1 MIIALFLNVYQMS
14 MSLFNNYSLKQ
25 YLKFSL
31 LLMALAIGLFSL
43 YYTNTMVEKLSLEE
57 RKKISQWA
65 EAYEMINKADSIDE
79 LNIYLKIIE
88 SNTTIPVILTDA
100 TGILN
105 HRNLDS
111 SASKN
116 EKALNAYYESIKTKN
131 EPIKIKIADNDYQY
145 VYYDDSTTLKQLKR
159 YPFYQLG
166 IVGLFIVVSY
176 FAFSYSRK
184 SEQNQVWVGLARET
198 AHQLGTPMSSLMAW
212 VDLMELDPS
221 HANPETYTEMRK
233 DLDRLKVITDRF
245 SKIGSRPILKVH
257 DVAQVLENAI
267 HYMQIRSADTVIYDF
282 KEPNETCTAI
292 LNVPLFEWVI
302 ENLCK
307 NAIDAM
313 EGKGTISFH
322 IRQRNKVVVIDI
334 SDTGKGMPKALFKRV
349 FKPGFTTK
357 QRGWGLGLS
366 LVKRIV
372 ENYHKGHIYVKESVP
387 NKRTTFRIILKHIEE
402 K

>member
-1 MIIALFLNVYQMS
+1 MIIALLLNIYLAQ

-31 LLMALAIGLFSL
+31 LLMALSIGLFSL
-43 YYTNTMVEKLSLEE
+43 YYTNNMVKKLALEE

-111 SASKN
+111 VALKN
-116 EKALNAYYESIKTKN
+116 KNYLQSYFESIKTKN
-131 EPIKIKIADNDYQY
+131 EPIKIKIADDDYQY

-212 VDLMELDPS
+212 VDLMELDPT
-221 HANPETYTEMRK
+221 HANPDTYIEMRK

-245 SKIGSRPILKVH
+245 SKIGSKPILKKH
-257 DVAQVLENAI
+257 DVVAALEHSI
-267 HYMQIRSADTVIYDF
+267 QYMQVRSAESVIYDF
-282 KEPNETCTAI
+282 KEPEEPCYAI
-292 LNVPLFEWVI
+292 LNIPLFEWVI

-307 NAIDAM
+307 NAMDAM

-322 IRQRNKVVVIDI
+322 IRQRNEVVVIDI
-334 SDTGKGMPKALFKRV
+334 SDTGKGMPKSLFKRV

-366 LVKRIV
+366 LVKRII
-372 ENYHKGHIYVKESVP
+372 ENYHKGHIYVKESIP
-387 NKRTTFRIILKHIEE
+387 NKRTTFRIVLKHIDN
-402 K
+402 